1 VLLAMF
7 RNPDLPWATL
17 ATFAHA
23 MGRLTEAGVELR
35 KALQTAGQRASS
47 TALATATAA
56 IRKQIAGGS
65 TLTEAFSAQGD
76 LFPSLF
82 KDLVHVGELT
92 GHLPE
97 VFQAL
102 ASYYDSRL
110 EQLRQFRSAIAWPV
124 IQFIVAIGI
133 IGLLIFILGMLPP
146 AGPDGRPW
154 DVTGLGLYGSSGAL
168 AWFIGWATLTVSGWC
183 LWKFSRNRLGAAQT
197 LDSLLLQIP
206 VLGPCIAAFAVSRF
220 AWCFS
225 LTQKAGMSIR
235 PSLDASFRAAENGA
249 FSAAAPFVWNDVS
262 AGETLADAFR
272 NARVFPEEFLQVVAT
287 AEDTGTVPEQ
297 LQRLSHIFE
306 EQARRSMRRLT
317 AVFSGAVWLFT
328 GGLIVYF
335 IFRLALLYVGVIQDG
350 LKMVSL
356 CQHTFMV

>member
-1 VLLAMF
+1 MF

-17 ATFAHA
+17 ASFAHA
-23 MGRLTEAGVELR
+23 LGRLTDAGVDLR
-35 KALQTAGQRASS
+35 KALQTAGQRASGARLAS
-47 TALATATAA
+47 ATAS
-56 IRKQIAGGS
+56 IRKAVAGGS
-65 TLTEAFSAQGD
+65 TLTEALAAQGE
-76 LFPSLF
+76 LFPPLF
-82 KDLVHVGELT
+82 RDLVHVGELT
-92 GHLPE
+92 GHMPE

-102 ASYYDSRL
+102 ATYYEARI
-110 EQLRQFRSAIAWPV
+110 EQLRQFRSAIAWPL

-133 IGLLIFILGMLPP
+133 VGLLIFILGLLPP

-154 DVTGLGLYGSSGAL
+154 DVTGLGLYGSTGAL
-168 AWFIGWATLTVSGWC
+168 LWFIAWGLMATGGWC
-183 LWKFSRNRLGAAQT
+183 FWKFSRNRLAAAQT
-197 LDSLLLQIP
+197 LDALLLQIP

-249 FSAAAPFVWNDVS
+249 FSAAAPFVWNDV
-262 AGETLADAFR
+262 ADGETLADAFR

-287 AEDTGTVPEQ
+287 AEETGTVPEQ
-297 LQRLSHIFE
+297 LHRLSHIFE
-306 EQARRSMRRLT
+306 DQARRSMRRLT

-335 IFRLALLYVGVIQDG
+335 IMRLALLYVGVIQDG
-350 LKMVSL
+350 LNNI
-356 CQHTFMV
+356 

>member
-1 VLLAMF
+1 MF

-17 ATFAHA
+17 ASFAHS
-23 MGRLTEAGVELR
+23 MGRLTEAGVDLR

-47 TALATATAA
+47 PKLATAATAV
-56 IRKQIAGGS
+56 RKALVGGS
-65 TLTEAFSAQGD
+65 TLTEALTAQGE
-76 LFPSLF
+76 LFPPLF
-82 KDLVHVGELT
+82 RDLVHVGELT

-102 ASYYDSRL
+102 AAYYDSRIN
-110 EQLRQFRSAIAWPV
+110 QLRQFRSSVAWPV
-124 IQFIVAIGI
+124 IQFIAAISI
-133 IGLLIFILGMLPP
+133 VGLLIFILGLLPP

-154 DVTGLGLYGSSGAL
+154 DVTGLGLYGTAGAL
-168 AWFIGWATLTVSGWC
+168 SWFIGWGVLTSGGWC

-262 AGETLADAFR
+262 EGETLADAFR
-272 NARVFPEEFLQVVAT
+272 NSRVFPEEFLQVVAT
-287 AEDTGTVPEQ
+287 AEETGTVPEQ
-297 LQRLSHIFE
+297 LHRLSHIFE
-306 EQARRSMRRLT
+306 DQAQRSMRRLT
-317 AVFSGAVWLFT
+317 AVFSGTVWLFT
-328 GGLIVYF
+328 GGLLVYF
-335 IFRLALLYVGVIQDG
+335 ILRLALLYVGIIQDG
-350 LKMVSL
+350 LKMV
-356 CQHTFMV
+356 